1 MYTRLDGLT
10 SVLLSLDH
18 MIGYCYTQLTD
29 VEQEKNG
36 IYTYTRQPKFDAAR
50 LRAIFG
56 KSREDAK
63 KYVEEV
69 VKAKK

>member
-1 MYTRLDGLT
+1 MKQIF
-10 SVLLSLDH
+10 H
-18 MIGYCYTQLTD
+18 QLFIAEWGT
-29 VEQEKNG
+29 VNVC
-36 IYTYTRQPKFDAAR
+36 